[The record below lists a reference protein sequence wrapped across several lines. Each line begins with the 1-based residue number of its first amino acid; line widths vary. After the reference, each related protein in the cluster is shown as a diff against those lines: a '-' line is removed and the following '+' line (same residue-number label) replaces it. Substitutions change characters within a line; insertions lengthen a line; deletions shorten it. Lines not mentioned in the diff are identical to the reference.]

1 MLSYE
6 SVGAIGDRGGESSA
20 IEDLLAE
27 DEGRP
32 TRRATLFPITMET
45 IAKKRSEE
53 NESSEVSS
61 LTALIPS

>member
-45 IAKKRSEE
+45 IANEAKKTNRVRFRASP
-53 NESSEVSS
+53 
-61 LTALIPS
+61 L